1 MVMRD
6 LGFLKT
12 ERAPRAVRRLVQLA
26 PQVAFWGCVLSVAYL
41 AFLPSA
47 DPIGAS
53 WDKANH
59 LFAFAVMAWL
69 ADLAWPAKRHATLRW
84 GLLLGYG
91 LLIETVQHFIPLRHF
106 SLLDWVADGMGILIY
121 LGLKAGWQR
130 YQRSSALKH

>member
-1 MVMRD
+1 V
-6 LGFLKT
+6 LNT
-12 ERAPRAVRRLVQLA
+12 ERAQWALQRLSQLA
-26 PQVAFWGCVLSVAYL
+26 LWVCVLIVAYL

-69 ADLAWPAKRHATLRW
+69 ADLGWPAKRQAPLRW

-91 LLIETVQHFIPLRHF
+91 LLIESVQHILPLRHF
-106 SLLDWVADGMGILIY
+106 SLLDWVADGVGILIY
-121 LGLKAGWQR
+121 LGLKASW
-130 YQRSSALKH
+130 KHVWCSLAQKR

>member
-1 MVMRD
+1 M
-6 LGFLKT
+6 LI
-12 ERAPRAVRRLVQLA
+12 
-26 PQVAFWGCVLSVAYL
+26 VAYL

-69 ADLAWPAKRHATLRW
+69 ADLGWPAKRQAPLRW

-91 LLIETVQHFIPLRHF
+91 LLIESVQHILPLRHF
-106 SLLDWVADGMGILIY
+106 SLLDWVADGVGILIY
-121 LGLKAGWQR
+121 LGLKASW
-130 YQRSSALKH
+130 KHLWCLLAQKR

>member
-6 LGFLKT
+6 LEFLKT
-12 ERAPRAVRRLVQLA
+12 ERAQQAIQQLSQMALSGGVLV
-26 PQVAFWGCVLSVAYL
+26 VAYL

-69 ADLAWPAKRHATLRW
+69 ADLAWPAKRQATLRW

-91 LLIETVQHFIPLRHF
+91 LLIEVVQHFLPLRQF
-106 SLLDWVADGMGILIY
+106 SLLDWGADGMGILIY
-121 LGLKAGWQR
+121 LGLKASWKR
-130 YQRSSALKH
+130 YRRA